1 MGRGLDGDQLIAALA
16 VGGGGGMKKKKALKS
31 SVTVRRAEQALPRC
45 YCLTL
50 TVDRGRG
57 NMDRSEIPS
66 GTTGTVAARRCP

>member
-1 MGRGLDGDQLIAALA
+1 
-16 VGGGGGMKKKKALKS
+16 MKKKKALKS
-31 SVTVRRAEQALPRC
+31 SVTVRPAEQALLRC